1 MRAGVSDRGTGEN
14 RRRARN
20 VPASGARSGR
30 RGDAARLFSSRGR
43 GGKERCGISQGV
55 CPPPRVGGDARARRA
70 SRHSPVRVGS
80 AAASHGSLSWNTSL
94 HAGPS
99 ASRYPA
105 VGPCVLASRGAA
117 TWCIFHGNTQFSSC
131 GAARGLLIAR
141 ANESRP
147 QEFDWSDGT
156 VCDWRKFLHGRN
168 RAKQTV
174 IRGVDFNIGCRD
186 KVLVAVG
193 SRHAPI
199 SDNLH
204 LSRSRLS
211 SFLTSG
217 PSERGPRRTAHCRGA
232 PFLLSPHAR
241 IHTYHAGR
249 PRVIRAE
256 HRAIERAATREVV
269 PAEQPKSRRC
279 STIRQG
285 CLLRAGAAR
294 GRLHDDVRRGE

>member
-1 MRAGVSDRGTGEN
+1 MRAGVSDRGTGET

-20 VPASGARSGR
+20 IPASGARSGR
-30 RGDAARLFSSRGR
+30 RGDAARLFSSRGQ

-141 ANESRP
+141 GSAENESRP
-147 QEFDWSDGT
+147 QEFDWSNGT
-156 VCDWRKFLHGRN
+156 VCDWRIFWCGRK

-174 IRGVDFNIGCRD
+174 IRGVEFNQTSVAVKGFGCRRSAPRANLGQRP
-186 KVLVAVG
+186 LVPFSALF
-193 SRHAPI
+193 
-199 SDNLH
+199 LH
-204 LSRSRLS
+204 MR
-211 SFLTSG
+211 TSG
-217 PSERGPRRTAHCRGA
+217 ART
-232 PFLLSPHAR
+232 PFAC
-241 IHTYHAGR
+241 
-249 PRVIRAE
+249 
-256 HRAIERAATREVV
+256 AAF
-269 PAEQPKSRRC
+269 
-279 STIRQG
+279 G
-285 CLLRAGAAR
+285 
-294 GRLHDDVRRGE
+294 